1 MDPRRTMIILI
12 GSQKGGC
19 GKSTIATNLAAMAA
33 QNGRDVV
40 LIDSDSQC
48 TSATWAADREETS
61 APPVACVQR
70 VGNITA
76 TAKELAT
83 KYDLVLID
91 AGGRDSQELRTGL
104 LAADLL
110 IAPFK
115 PSQADLDTIYQLSDV
130 VGQARDF
137 NASLDAVAV
146 LTMSPTHPANTEIQD
161 SREYLSEHIIVLDCL
176 VHDRKAYR
184 DALSMGI
191 GVIEHTDPKA
201 KNEMQELY
209 KVITNGS

>member
-1 MDPRRTMIILI
+1 MIILV

-19 GKSTIATNLAAMAA
+19 GKSTIATNLAAVAA

-40 LIDSDSQC
+40 LIDADSQC
-48 TSATWAADREETS
+48 TSATWAADREEIDV
-61 APPVACVQR
+61 AQVACVQK
-70 VGNITA
+70 VGNITN

-83 KYDLVLID
+83 KYDLVIID

-115 PSQADLDTIYQLSDV
+115 PSQADLDTVYQLSDV
-130 VGQARDF
+130 VSQAKDF
-137 NASLDAVAV
+137 NTSLKAVAV

-161 SREYLSEHIIVLDCL
+161 SKDYLSEHMTVLDCL
-176 VHDRKAYR
+176 IHDRKAYR
-184 DALSMGI
+184 DALSMGR
-191 GVIEHTDPKA
+191 GVIEHNDHKA
-201 KNEMQELY
+201 KNEITELY
-209 KVITNGS
+209 KVITNA

>member
-1 MDPRRTMIILI
+1 MIVLI

-19 GKSTIATNLAAMAA
+19 GKSTIATNLAATAA
-33 QNGRDVV
+33 LNGRDVV

-48 TSATWAADREETS
+48 TSATWAADREGLDV
-61 APPVACVQR
+61 PQVACVQK
-70 VGNITA
+70 VGNITN

-83 KYDLVLID
+83 KYDLVIID

-115 PSQADLDTIYQLSDV
+115 PSQADLDTVFQLSDV
-130 VGQARDF
+130 VGQAKDF
-137 NASLDAVAV
+137 NASLVAVAV

-161 SREYLSEHIIVLDCL
+161 SKDYLSEHMTVLDCL

-184 DALSMGI
+184 DALSMGR
-191 GVIEHTDPKA
+191 GVVEHSDTKA
-201 KNEMQELY
+201 KNEIIELY
-209 KVITNGS
+209 KVIKNGS

>member
-1 MDPRRTMIILI
+1 MIILV

-33 QNGRDVV
+33 QDGRDVV

-48 TSATWAADREETS
+48 TSATWASDREEIDVS
-61 APPVACVQR
+61 QVACVQK
-70 VGNITA
+70 VGNITN

-83 KYDLVLID
+83 KYDLVIID

-115 PSQADLDTIYQLSDV
+115 PSQADLDTVYQLSDV
-130 VGQARDF
+130 VSQAKDF
-137 NASLDAVAV
+137 NTGLKAVAV

-161 SREYLSEHIIVLDCL
+161 SKDYLSEHMTVLDCL
-176 VHDRKAYR
+176 IHDRKAYR
-184 DALSMGI
+184 DALSMGR

-201 KNEMQELY
+201 KTEITELY
-209 KVITNGS
+209 RVITNA